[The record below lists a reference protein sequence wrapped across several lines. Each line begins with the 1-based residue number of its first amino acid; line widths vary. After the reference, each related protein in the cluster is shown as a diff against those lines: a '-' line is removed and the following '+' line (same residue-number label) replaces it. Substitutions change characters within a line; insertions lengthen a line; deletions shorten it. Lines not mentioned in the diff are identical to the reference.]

1 MYSLVVKTNEVT
13 DLRLGESQM
22 NTKNWEIRK
31 CQGEG
36 WNAYAKYAD
45 GFCMFAGH
53 FKTGADARAFA
64 RGQFEVRR

>member
-1 MYSLVVKTNEVT
+1 MKSKY
-13 DLRLGESQM
+13 
-22 NTKNWEIRK
+22 WEIRK

-53 FKTGADARAFA
+53 FNTEAEARAFA
-64 RGQFEVRR
+64 TGRFDMQR